1 MRYILIILILLI
13 SKIVSAEL
21 FKPNPGLLPEDV
33 ISIQLVALQ
42 NNNIPYK
49 DAGIEQTWEF
59 AHPIN
64 RKFTGPLPKFISMMN
79 TSAYSMMLN
88 HFNHNI
94 IFIQQNEIQSLF
106 FIEMIDNNGN
116 KVGFQWIVE
125 KVQSE
130 DKYNNCWMTTGVSLP
145 MDISNSA

>member
-1 MRYILIILILLI
+1 MRYILIILILFI

-21 FKPNPGLLPEDV
+21 FKPNPDLLPEDV

-79 TSAYSMMLN
+79 TSAYSMILN

-94 IFIQQNEIQSLF
+94 IFIQQNEIQSF
-106 FIEMIDNNGN
+106 FLLN
-116 KVGFQWIVE
+116 
-125 KVQSE
+125 
-130 DKYNNCWMTTGVSLP
+130 
-145 MDISNSA
+145 